1 MKKYFVLTILFV
13 LPIIIYLFFLTG
25 EHNFFKLPVI
35 TEDVHDIK
43 DFSNFQLK
51 DKITIISFLGA
62 DLNEDKTSALN
73 INMKIYNRFFMF
85 DDFQFISLLP
95 IGSEEKAMNLK
106 NELTAI
112 TGTDLSKWGFV
123 FLKDDQLNKIF
134 DSLNLPIFLDDNLS
148 SPYVYIIDKDLNL
161 RGNRD
166 DDNFIGYNSKS
177 IADINNNMVDDVKV
191 ILAEYRMALK
201 KYLSLIHI

>member
-35 TEDVHDIK
+35 SEDVHDIN

-201 KYLSLIHI
+201 KYN

>member
-43 DFSNFQLK
+43 DFSNLQLK

-95 IGSEEKAMNLK
+95 IGSEEKAMDLK

-134 DSLNLPIFLDDNLS
+134 NSLNLPIFLDDNLS

-201 KYLSLIHI
+201 KYN

>member
-35 TEDVHDIK
+35 TEDVHDIN
-43 DFSNFQLK
+43 DFSNLQLK

-123 FLKDDQLNKIF
+123 FLKDDQLIKIF
-134 DSLNLPIFLDDNLS
+134 DSLNLPVFLDDNLS

-201 KYLSLIHI
+201 KYN

>member
-43 DFSNFQLK
+43 DFSNLQLK

-73 INMKIYNRFFMF
+73 INMKIYNRFFLF

-106 NELTAI
+106 NELSAI

-123 FLKDDQLNKIF
+123 FLKNEQLNNIF
-134 DSLNLPIFLDDNLS
+134 DSLNLPVFLDDNLS

-201 KYLSLIHI
+201 KYN

>member
-35 TEDVHDIK
+35 TEDVIDIK

-106 NELTAI
+106 NELSAI

-123 FLKDDQLNKIF
+123 FLKNEELNNIF
-134 DSLNLPIFLDDNLS
+134 DSLNLPVFLDDNLS

-201 KYLSLIHI
+201 KYN

>member
-43 DFSNFQLK
+43 DFSNLQLK

-106 NELTAI
+106 NELSAI

-201 KYLSLIHI
+201 KYN

>member
-43 DFSNFQLK
+43 DFSNLQLK

-123 FLKDDQLNKIF
+123 FLKNEQLNKIF

-201 KYLSLIHI
+201 KYN

>member
-35 TEDVHDIK
+35 SEDVHDIN

-106 NELTAI
+106 NELSAI

-134 DSLNLPIFLDDNLS
+134 DSLNLPVFLDDNLS

-201 KYLSLIHI
+201 KYN

>member
-35 TEDVHDIK
+35 TEAVHDIK

-106 NELTAI
+106 NELSAI

-123 FLKDDQLNKIF
+123 FLKNEELNNIF
-134 DSLNLPIFLDDNLS
+134 DSLNLPVFLDDNLS

-201 KYLSLIHI
+201 KYN

>member
-43 DFSNFQLK
+43 DFSNLQLK

-62 DLNEDKTSALN
+62 DLNEDKTAALN

-106 NELTAI
+106 NELSAI

-123 FLKDDQLNKIF
+123 FLKNEQLNNIF
-134 DSLNLPIFLDDNLS
+134 DSLNLPVFLDDNLS

-166 DDNFIGYNSKS
+166 DDNFLGYNSKS

-201 KYLSLIHI
+201 KYN

>member
-1 MKKYFVLTILFV
+1 
-13 LPIIIYLFFLTG
+13 
-25 EHNFFKLPVI
+25 
-35 TEDVHDIK
+35 
-43 DFSNFQLK
+43 
-51 DKITIISFLGA
+51 
-62 DLNEDKTSALN
+62 
-73 INMKIYNRFFMF
+73 MF

-106 NELTAI
+106 NELSAI

-123 FLKDDQLNKIF
+123 FLKNEELNNIF
-134 DSLNLPIFLDDNLS
+134 DSLNLPVFLDDNLS

-201 KYLSLIHI
+201 KYN

>member
-35 TEDVHDIK
+35 TEDVHDIN

-201 KYLSLIHI
+201 KYN

>member
-148 SPYVYIIDKDLNL
+148 TPYVYIIDKDLNL

-201 KYLSLIHI
+201 KYN

>member
-51 DKITIISFLGA
+51 DKITIIRFLGA

-106 NELTAI
+106 NELSAI

-134 DSLNLPIFLDDNLS
+134 DSLNLPVFLDDNLS

-201 KYLSLIHI
+201 KYN

>member
-43 DFSNFQLK
+43 DFSNLQLK

-106 NELTAI
+106 NELSAI

-123 FLKDDQLNKIF
+123 FLKNEQLNKIF

-201 KYLSLIHI
+201 KYN

>member
-35 TEDVHDIK
+35 TEDVHDIN

-106 NELTAI
+106 NELSAI

-134 DSLNLPIFLDDNLS
+134 DSLNLPVFLDDNLS

-201 KYLSLIHI
+201 KYN

>member
-51 DKITIISFLGA
+51 DKITVISFLGA

-106 NELTAI
+106 NELSAI

-123 FLKDDQLNKIF
+123 FLKNEELNNIF
-134 DSLNLPIFLDDNLS
+134 DSLNLPVFLDDNLS

-201 KYLSLIHI
+201 KYN

>member
-35 TEDVHDIK
+35 SEDVHDIN

-106 NELTAI
+106 NELSAI

-123 FLKDDQLNKIF
+123 FLKDDKVVFLAKKDSISVVENIF
-134 DSLNLPIFLDDNLS
+134 RIS
-148 SPYVYIIDKDLNL
+148 SI
-161 RGNRD
+161 
-166 DDNFIGYNSKS
+166 
-177 IADINNNMVDDVKV
+177 
-191 ILAEYRMALK
+191 
-201 KYLSLIHI
+201 

>member
-13 LPIIIYLFFLTG
+13 LPIIIYLFFMTG

-106 NELTAI
+106 NELSAI

-123 FLKDDQLNKIF
+123 FLKNDQLNKIF

-201 KYLSLIHI
+201 KYN

>member
-95 IGSEEKAMNLK
+95 IGCEEKARNLK
-106 NELTAI
+106 NELSAI

-123 FLKDDQLNKIF
+123 FLKNEQLNKIF

-166 DDNFIGYNSKS
+166 DNNFIGYNSKS

-201 KYLSLIHI
+201 KYN

>member
-35 TEDVHDIK
+35 TEDVHDIN

-134 DSLNLPIFLDDNLS
+134 DSLNLPVFLDDNLS

-201 KYLSLIHI
+201 KYN

>member
-43 DFSNFQLK
+43 DFSNLQLK

-123 FLKDDQLNKIF
+123 FLKDDQLIKIF
-134 DSLNLPIFLDDNLS
+134 DSLNLPVFLDDNLS

-201 KYLSLIHI
+201 KYN

>member
-43 DFSNFQLK
+43 DFSNLQLK

-134 DSLNLPIFLDDNLS
+134 DSLNLPVFLDDNLS
-148 SPYVYIIDKDLNL
+148 SPYVYIVDKDLNL

-201 KYLSLIHI
+201 KYN

>member
-43 DFSNFQLK
+43 DFSNLQLK

-106 NELTAI
+106 NELSAI

-123 FLKDDQLNKIF
+123 FLKNEQLNNIF
-134 DSLNLPIFLDDNLS
+134 DSLNLPVFLDDNLS

-201 KYLSLIHI
+201 KYN

>member
-106 NELTAI
+106 NELSAI

-134 DSLNLPIFLDDNLS
+134 DSLNLPVFLDDNLS

-201 KYLSLIHI
+201 KYN

>member
-43 DFSNFQLK
+43 DFSNLQLK

-134 DSLNLPIFLDDNLS
+134 DSLNLPVFLDDNLS

-191 ILAEYRMALK
+191 ILAEYRRALK
-201 KYLSLIHI
+201 KYN

>member
-106 NELTAI
+106 NELSAI

-123 FLKDDQLNKIF
+123 FLKNEELNNIF
-134 DSLNLPIFLDDNLS
+134 DSLNLPVFLDDNLS

-201 KYLSLIHI
+201 KYN

>member
-95 IGSEEKAMNLK
+95 MGSEEKAMNLK
-106 NELTAI
+106 NELSAI

-123 FLKDDQLNKIF
+123 FLKNEELNNIF
-134 DSLNLPIFLDDNLS
+134 DSLNLPVFLDDNLS

-201 KYLSLIHI
+201 KYN

>member
-43 DFSNFQLK
+43 DFSNLQLK

-134 DSLNLPIFLDDNLS
+134 NSLNLPIFLDDNLS

-201 KYLSLIHI
+201 KYN

>member
-13 LPIIIYLFFLTG
+13 LPIIIYLFFITG

-35 TEDVHDIK
+35 TEYVHDIK

-62 DLNEDKTSALN
+62 NLNEDKTSALN

-134 DSLNLPIFLDDNLS
+134 DSLNLPVFLDDNLS

-201 KYLSLIHI
+201 KYN

>member
-35 TEDVHDIK
+35 TEDVHDIN

-106 NELTAI
+106 NELSAI

-201 KYLSLIHI
+201 KYN

>member
-106 NELTAI
+106 NELTAM

-201 KYLSLIHI
+201 KYN

>member
-35 TEDVHDIK
+35 TEDVIDIK

-106 NELTAI
+106 NELSAI

-123 FLKDDQLNKIF
+123 FLKNEQLNNIF
-134 DSLNLPIFLDDNLS
+134 DSLNLPVFLDDNLS

-201 KYLSLIHI
+201 KYN

>member
-43 DFSNFQLK
+43 DFSNLQLK
-51 DKITIISFLGA
+51 DKIKIISFLGA

-134 DSLNLPIFLDDNLS
+134 DSLNLPVFLDDNLS

-201 KYLSLIHI
+201 KYN

>member
-95 IGSEEKAMNLK
+95 IGSEEKAMDLK

-123 FLKDDQLNKIF
+123 FLKDDQLIKIF
-134 DSLNLPIFLDDNLS
+134 DSLNLPVFLDDNLS

-201 KYLSLIHI
+201 KYN

>member
-106 NELTAI
+106 NELSAI

-123 FLKDDQLNKIF
+123 FLKNEQLNNIF
-134 DSLNLPIFLDDNLS
+134 DSLNLPVFLDDNLS

-166 DDNFIGYNSKS
+166 DNNFIGYNSKS

-201 KYLSLIHI
+201 KYN

>member
-43 DFSNFQLK
+43 DFSNLQLK

-106 NELTAI
+106 NELIAI

-134 DSLNLPIFLDDNLS
+134 DSLNLPVFLDDNLS

-201 KYLSLIHI
+201 KYN

>member
-43 DFSNFQLK
+43 DFSNLQLK

-201 KYLSLIHI
+201 KYN

>member
-43 DFSNFQLK
+43 DFSNLQLK

-134 DSLNLPIFLDDNLS
+134 DSLNLPVFLDDNLS

-177 IADINNNMVDDVKV
+177 IADINNKMVDDVKV

-201 KYLSLIHI
+201 KYN

>member
-35 TEDVHDIK
+35 TENVHDIK

-51 DKITIISFLGA
+51 NKITIISFLGA

-134 DSLNLPIFLDDNLS
+134 DSLNLPVFLDDNLS

-201 KYLSLIHI
+201 KYN